1 MQTPNGKNIDNY
13 WNRYDSSK
21 EYREILFRDGYGT
34 QASEINELESITA
47 AHVRGIGDAIF
58 SDGDIIKDAQISVDA
73 SSGAVTAEA
82 GQVYL
87 AGTVYSVSASAF
99 TVPLQGTFSVGIRLK
114 ETIISE
120 AEDAG
125 LLNPA
130 VGSRGQG
137 EPGAWRR
144 RVQAVWGYD
153 RDGGIGSF
161 YPIYTI
167 DDGVVRAKETPPDLD
182 SVTQGIARY
191 DRDSTGGGTYVCSG
205 MTVRAADDVGGA
217 QIYTVAEGRCR
228 VCGYGVELL
237 TSRRLTYAAE
247 PALRLIDTEAIVADG
262 TATQRITVA
271 HPPIRSITALR
282 VTLEKTETVVHG
294 SYTGCADAL
303 AETSVRSIVSVV
315 QGSTT
320 YTEGTEFKRTGDTVD
335 WSPSGAEQATGSTYT
350 VIYTYIAKDVVPSD
364 QDFDGFSVSGAVQ
377 GSDILVS
384 YQQALPRI
392 DRLCI
397 TSDGAFS
404 WIQGVASETRA
415 KAPAVPSTMLAIA
428 SVTQT
433 WRTKDERVVTNDGVR
448 VIAFSD
454 LEALTSRVDYAL
466 QEIARQRLESDVA
479 TREAGARVGIF
490 VDPLLDDSM
499 RDQGLEQTAAV
510 VNGFLTL
517 PIRASVSG
525 VSSDVKLPAAR
536 SSSSSVVLE
545 QPLMTGEMKINPYL
559 AFAVM
564 PGKATLTPAVDR
576 WTVTNTTWTS
586 PVTKEFYRTIYA
598 PTHPQHGSTV
608 TSSSSST
615 ETAGVSS
622 SAIEYL
628 RQISIAFTCEGF
640 GSGEKLSRVT
650 FDGIAVTPAESGI
663 TADVSGKLSGHFT
676 IPANVPAGVKAV
688 VFTGAGGSTAQ
699 TTFVGQGT
707 LETTTLRTVQSV
719 VNTYIDPLA
728 QTFVLEEARQLS
740 GVDLF
745 FTAKG
750 QSGVRI
756 QIRETSGGYPT
767 RSVLAEAIVPASSI
781 TAEAAVATRILF
793 DAPVPLSAS
802 TEYALVILCDD
813 ADTAVA
819 IAEMGK
825 FDSAHQQ
832 WVSAQPYTVGVL
844 LSSSNAST
852 WTAHQT
858 KDIAFRLLAADFVE
872 GTNTVPLGSAEVG
885 ADGVSDLML
894 LACSETPS
902 AATHVEYEL
911 GLPSGA
917 VMTVAEGQTVQ
928 LSEAVASGTLSV
940 TAKLSGDTA
949 GSPVLWPG
957 TQVLMGMVQTSGT
970 YYTRSI
976 PATGAAKAVLIYD
989 GYVPSGATVTP
1000 EIQVDSGE
1008 WMAMTSAG
1016 TTQEG
1021 NGYVEFKFTTALSGA
1036 DLVKVRLTLTGNN
1049 TSRPLVYDIRLL
1061 AVA

>member
-73 SSGAVTAEA
+73 SSGSVTAEA

-144 RVQAVWGYD
+144 RVQAVWGSD
-153 RDGGIGSF
+153 GDGGTGSF

-247 PALRLIDTEAIVADG
+247 PDLRLIDTEAIVADG
-262 TATQRITVA
+262 SATQRITVA
-271 HPPIRSITALR
+271 HPPVRSITALR

-294 SYTGCADAL
+294 SYTGCADTL
-303 AETSVRSIVSVV
+303 AETSVRSLVSVM

-320 YTEGTEFKRTGDTVD
+320 YAEGTDFKRTGDTVD
-335 WSPSGAEQATGSTYT
+335 WSPSGAEPATGSTYT
-350 VIYTYIAKDVVPSD
+350 VTYTYIAKDVVPSD
-364 QDFDGFSVSGAVQ
+364 QDYDGFSVSGAVQ

-384 YQQALPRI
+384 YQQALPRV

-415 KAPAVPSTMLAIA
+415 KAPTVPSTMLALA

-454 LEALTSRVDYAL
+454 LEALTSRVEYAL

-499 RDQGLEQTAAV
+499 RDQGLDQSAAI

-517 PIRASVSG
+517 PITAGVSG
-525 VSSDVKLPAAR
+525 VSSDVKLPVAR

-559 AFAVM
+559 SFAVM
-564 PGKATLTPAVDR
+564 PGKATLTPSVDR
-576 WTVTNTTWTS
+576 WTVAKTEWTS
-586 PVTKEFYRTIYA
+586 PVTKTFYRTIYA

-608 TSSSSST
+608 TAVGSST
-615 ETAGVSS
+615 ETAGVSA

-640 GSGEKLSRVT
+640 GAGEKLSLVT
-650 FDGIAVTPAESGI
+650 FDGIAVTPAESDI
-663 TADVSGKLSGHFT
+663 MADTSGKLSGHFT
-676 IPANVPAGVKAV
+676 IPANVPAGVKSV

-699 TTFVGQGT
+699 ATFVGQGT

-750 QSGVRI
+750 QSGVRV
-756 QIRETSGGYPT
+756 QIRETSGGYPKRT
-767 RSVLAEAIVPASSI
+767 VLTEAVVPASSI
-781 TAEAAVATRILF
+781 NAGAAVATRILF

-825 FDSAHQQ
+825 FDSSHQQ
-832 WVSAQPYTVGVL
+832 WVAAQPYTVGVL

-917 VMTVAEGQTVQ
+917 VMTVAEGQAVQ

-1000 EIQVDSGE
+1000 EIQVDSGD
-1008 WMAMTSAG
+1008 WTAMTSAG

-1021 NGYVEFKFTTALSGA
+1021 DGYMEFKFTTDLSSA
-1036 DLVKVRLTLTGNN
+1036 DLVKVRLTLTGNIKA
-1049 TSRPLVYDIRLL
+1049 RPLIYDIRLL

>member
-320 YTEGTEFKRTGDTVD
+320 YTEGTDFKRTGDTVD
-335 WSPSGAEQATGSTYT
+335 WSPSGAEPATGSTYT

-640 GSGEKLSRVT
+640 GSGGKLSRVT

-1008 WMAMTSAG
+1008 WMAMTTAG

>member
-320 YTEGTEFKRTGDTVD
+320 YTEGTDFKRTGDTVD
-335 WSPSGAEQATGSTYT
+335 WSPSGAEPATGSTYT

-989 GYVPSGATVTP
+989 GSVPSGATVTP

>member
-73 SSGAVTAEA
+73 SSGSVTAEA

-153 RDGGIGSF
+153 GDGGTGSF

-247 PALRLIDTEAIVADG
+247 PDLRLIDTEAIVADG
-262 TATQRITVA
+262 SATQRITVA
-271 HPPIRSITALR
+271 HPPVRSITALR

-294 SYTGCADAL
+294 SYTGCADTL
-303 AETSVRSIVSVV
+303 AETSVRSLVSVM

-320 YTEGTEFKRTGDTVD
+320 YAEGTDFKRTGDTVD
-335 WSPSGAEQATGSTYT
+335 WSPSGAEPATGSTYT
-350 VIYTYIAKDVVPSD
+350 VTYTYIAKDVVPSD
-364 QDFDGFSVSGAVQ
+364 QDYDGFSVSGAVQ

-384 YQQALPRI
+384 YQQALPRV

-415 KAPAVPSTMLAIA
+415 KAPTVPSTMLALA

-454 LEALTSRVDYAL
+454 LEALTSRVEYSL

-499 RDQGLEQTAAV
+499 RDQGLDQSAAI

-517 PIRASVSG
+517 PITAGVSG
-525 VSSDVKLPAAR
+525 VSSDVKLPVAR

-559 AFAVM
+559 SFAVM
-564 PGKATLTPAVDR
+564 PGKATLTPSVDR
-576 WTVTNTTWTS
+576 WTVAKTEWTS
-586 PVTKEFYRTIYA
+586 PVTKTFYRTIYA

-608 TSSSSST
+608 TAVGSST
-615 ETAGVSS
+615 ETAGVSA

-640 GSGEKLSRVT
+640 GAGEKLSLVT
-650 FDGIAVTPAESGI
+650 FDGIAVTPAESDI
-663 TADVSGKLSGHFT
+663 MADTSGKLSGHFT
-676 IPANVPAGVKAV
+676 IPANVPAGVKSV

-699 TTFVGQGT
+699 ATFVGQGT

-750 QSGVRI
+750 QSGVRV
-756 QIRETSGGYPT
+756 QIRETSGGYPKRT
-767 RSVLAEAIVPASSI
+767 VLTEAVVPASSI
-781 TAEAAVATRILF
+781 NAGAAVATRILF

-825 FDSAHQQ
+825 FDSSHQQ
-832 WVSAQPYTVGVL
+832 WVAAQPYTVGVL

-917 VMTVAEGQTVQ
+917 VMTVAEGQAVQ

-1000 EIQVDSGE
+1000 EIQVDSGD
-1008 WMAMTSAG
+1008 WTAMTSAG

-1021 NGYVEFKFTTALSGA
+1021 DGYMEFKFTTDLSSA
-1036 DLVKVRLTLTGNN
+1036 DLVKVRLTLTGNIKA
-1049 TSRPLVYDIRLL
+1049 RPLIYDIRLL

>member
-153 RDGGIGSF
+153 GDGGIGSF

-271 HPPIRSITALR
+271 HPPIRSITSLR

-303 AETSVRSIVSVV
+303 SETSVRSLVSVV

-320 YTEGTEFKRTGDTVD
+320 YTEGTDFKRTGDTID
-335 WSPSGAEQATGSTYT
+335 WSPSGAEPATGSTYT

-499 RDQGLEQTAAV
+499 RDQGLDQTAAV

-536 SSSSSVVLE
+536 SSSSFVVLE

-615 ETAGVSS
+615 ETAGVSA

-699 TTFVGQGT
+699 ATFVGQGT

-750 QSGVRI
+750 QSGVRV

-767 RSVLAEAIVPASSI
+767 RTVLTEAVVPASSI
-781 TAEAAVATRILF
+781 NAGAAVATRILF

-825 FDSAHQQ
+825 FDSSHQQ

-917 VMTVAEGQTVQ
+917 VMTVAEGQAVQ
-928 LSEAVASGTLSV
+928 LSDPVASGTLSV

-957 TQVLMGMVQTSGT
+957 TQVLMGMVQTAGT

-976 PATGAAKAVLIYD
+976 PASGAARAVLIYA
-989 GYVPSGATVTP
+989 GYIPSGAAVTP
-1000 EIQVDSGE
+1000 EIQVDSGD
-1008 WMAMTSAG
+1008 WMSMTSAG

-1021 NGYVEFKFTTALSGA
+1021 NGYVEFKFTTALNGA
-1036 DLVKVRLTLTGNN
+1036 DLVKVRLTLTG
-1049 TSRPLVYDIRLL
+1049 SIKARPLIYDIRLL

>member
-73 SSGAVTAEA
+73 SSGSVTAEA

-153 RDGGIGSF
+153 GDGSTGSF

-247 PALRLIDTEAIVADG
+247 PDLRLIDTEAIVADG
-262 TATQRITVA
+262 SATQRITVA

-294 SYTGCADAL
+294 SYTGCADTL
-303 AETSVRSIVSVV
+303 AETSVRSLVSVM

-320 YTEGTEFKRTGDTVD
+320 YAEGTDFKRTGDTVD
-335 WSPSGAEQATGSTYT
+335 WSPSGAEPATGSTYT
-350 VIYTYIAKDVVPSD
+350 VTYTYIAKDVVPSD
-364 QDFDGFSVSGAVQ
+364 QDYDGFSVSGAVQ

-384 YQQALPRI
+384 YQQALPRV

-415 KAPAVPSTMLAIA
+415 KAPTVPSTMLALA

-433 WRTKDERVVTNDGVR
+433 WRTKDERIVTNDGVR

-454 LEALTSRVDYAL
+454 LEALTSRVEYAL

-499 RDQGLEQTAAV
+499 RDQGLDQSAAI

-517 PIRASVSG
+517 PITAGVSG
-525 VSSDVKLPAAR
+525 VSSDVKLPVAR

-559 AFAVM
+559 SFAVM
-564 PGKATLTPAVDR
+564 PGKATLTPSVDR
-576 WTVTNTTWTS
+576 WTVAKTEWTS
-586 PVTKEFYRTIYA
+586 PVTKTFYRTIYA

-608 TSSSSST
+608 TAVGSST
-615 ETAGVSS
+615 ETAGVSA

-640 GSGEKLSRVT
+640 GAGEKLSLVT
-650 FDGIAVTPAESGI
+650 FDSIAVTPAESDI
-663 TADVSGKLSGHFT
+663 MADTSGKLSGHFT
-676 IPANVPAGVKAV
+676 IPANIPAGVKSV

-699 TTFVGQGT
+699 ATFVGQGT

-750 QSGVRI
+750 QSGVRV

-767 RSVLAEAIVPASSI
+767 RTVLTEAVVPASSI
-781 TAEAAVATRILF
+781 NAGAAVATRILF

-825 FDSAHQQ
+825 FDSSHQQ

-917 VMTVAEGQTVQ
+917 VMTVAEGQAVQ
-928 LSEAVASGTLSV
+928 LSEAVASGTFSV

-1000 EIQVDSGE
+1000 EIQVDSGD
-1008 WMAMTSAG
+1008 WTAMTSAG

-1021 NGYVEFKFTTALSGA
+1021 DGYMEFKFTTDLSSA
-1036 DLVKVRLTLTGNN
+1036 DLVKVRLTLTGNIKA
-1049 TSRPLVYDIRLL
+1049 RPLIYDIRLL

>member
-320 YTEGTEFKRTGDTVD
+320 YTEGTDFKRTGDTVD
-335 WSPSGAEQATGSTYT
+335 WSPSGAEPATGSTYT

-608 TSSSSST
+608 T
-615 ETAGVSS
+615 S

>member
-73 SSGAVTAEA
+73 SSGSVTAEA

-153 RDGGIGSF
+153 GDGSTGSF

-217 QIYTVAEGRCR
+217 QIYTVAESRCR

-247 PALRLIDTEAIVADG
+247 PDLRLIDTEAIVADG
-262 TATQRITVA
+262 SATQRITVA

-294 SYTGCADAL
+294 SYTGCADTL
-303 AETSVRSIVSVV
+303 AETSVRSLVSVM

-320 YTEGTEFKRTGDTVD
+320 YAEGTDFKRTGDTVD
-335 WSPSGAEQATGSTYT
+335 WSPSGAEPATGSTYT
-350 VIYTYIAKDVVPSD
+350 VTYTYIAKDVVPSD
-364 QDFDGFSVSGAVQ
+364 QDYDGFSVSGAVQ

-384 YQQALPRI
+384 YQQALPRV

-415 KAPAVPSTMLAIA
+415 KAPTVPSTMLALA

-433 WRTKDERVVTNDGVR
+433 WRTKDERIVTNDGVR

-454 LEALTSRVDYAL
+454 LEALTSRVEYAL

-499 RDQGLEQTAAV
+499 RDQGLDQSAAI

-517 PIRASVSG
+517 PITAGVSG
-525 VSSDVKLPAAR
+525 VSSDVKLPVAR

-559 AFAVM
+559 SFAVM
-564 PGKATLTPAVDR
+564 PGKATLTPSVDR
-576 WTVTNTTWTS
+576 WTVAKTEWTS
-586 PVTKEFYRTIYA
+586 PVTKTFYRTIYA

-608 TSSSSST
+608 TAVGSST
-615 ETAGVSS
+615 ETAGVSA

-640 GSGEKLSRVT
+640 GAGEKLSLVT
-650 FDGIAVTPAESGI
+650 FDSIAVTPAESDI
-663 TADVSGKLSGHFT
+663 MADTSGKLSGHFT
-676 IPANVPAGVKAV
+676 IPANIPAGVKSV

-699 TTFVGQGT
+699 ATFVGQGT

-750 QSGVRI
+750 QSGVRV

-767 RSVLAEAIVPASSI
+767 RTVLTEAVVPASSI
-781 TAEAAVATRILF
+781 NAGAAVATRILF

-825 FDSAHQQ
+825 FDSSHQQ

-917 VMTVAEGQTVQ
+917 VMTVAEGQAVQ
-928 LSEAVASGTLSV
+928 LSDPVASGTLSV

-957 TQVLMGMVQTSGT
+957 TQVLMGMVQTAGT

-976 PATGAAKAVLIYD
+976 PASGAARAVLIYA
-989 GYVPSGATVTP
+989 GYIPSGAAVTP
-1000 EIQVDSGE
+1000 EIQVDSGD
-1008 WMAMTSAG
+1008 WMSMTSAG

-1021 NGYVEFKFTTALSGA
+1021 NGYVEFKFTTALNGA
-1036 DLVKVRLTLTGNN
+1036 DLVKVRLTLTG
-1049 TSRPLVYDIRLL
+1049 SIKARPLIYDIRLL

>member
-320 YTEGTEFKRTGDTVD
+320 YTEGTDFKRTGDTVD
-335 WSPSGAEQATGSTYT
+335 WSPSGAEPATGSTYT

-448 VIAFSD
+448 VIASSD

>member
-1 MQTPNGKNIDNY
+1 
-13 WNRYDSSK
+13 
-21 EYREILFRDGYGT
+21 
-34 QASEINELESITA
+34 
-47 AHVRGIGDAIF
+47 
-58 SDGDIIKDAQISVDA
+58 
-73 SSGAVTAEA
+73 
-82 GQVYL
+82 
-87 AGTVYSVSASAF
+87 
-99 TVPLQGTFSVGIRLK
+99 
-114 ETIISE
+114 
-120 AEDAG
+120 
-125 LLNPA
+125 
-130 VGSRGQG
+130 
-137 EPGAWRR
+137 
-144 RVQAVWGYD
+144 
-153 RDGGIGSF
+153 
-161 YPIYTI
+161 
-167 DDGVVRAKETPPDLD
+167 
-182 SVTQGIARY
+182 
-191 DRDSTGGGTYVCSG
+191 
-205 MTVRAADDVGGA
+205 
-217 QIYTVAEGRCR
+217 
-228 VCGYGVELL
+228 
-237 TSRRLTYAAE
+237 
-247 PALRLIDTEAIVADG
+247 
-262 TATQRITVA
+262 
-271 HPPIRSITALR
+271 
-282 VTLEKTETVVHG
+282 
-294 SYTGCADAL
+294 
-303 AETSVRSIVSVV
+303 
-315 QGSTT
+315 
-320 YTEGTEFKRTGDTVD
+320 
-335 WSPSGAEQATGSTYT
+335 
-350 VIYTYIAKDVVPSD
+350 
-364 QDFDGFSVSGAVQ
+364 
-377 GSDILVS
+377 
-384 YQQALPRI
+384 
-392 DRLCI
+392 
-397 TSDGAFS
+397 
-404 WIQGVASETRA
+404 
-415 KAPAVPSTMLAIA
+415 
-428 SVTQT
+428 
-433 WRTKDERVVTNDGVR
+433 
-448 VIAFSD
+448 
-454 LEALTSRVDYAL
+454 
-466 QEIARQRLESDVA
+466 
-479 TREAGARVGIF
+479 
-490 VDPLLDDSM
+490 M

-586 PVTKEFYRTIYA
+586 PVTKEFYRTIYS

-622 SAIEYL
+622 SAIDYL

-650 FDGIAVTPAESGI
+650 FDGIAITPAESDI
-663 TADVSGKLSGHFT
+663 TADASGKLSGHFT
-676 IPANVPAGVKAV
+676 VPANVPAGVKAV

-699 TTFVGQGT
+699 ATFVGQGT

-728 QTFVLEEARQLS
+728 QTFVLEKARQIS

-750 QSGVRI
+750 ASGVRV

-767 RSVLAEAIVPASSI
+767 RSVLTEAIVPASSI
-781 TAEAAVATRILF
+781 TAGASVATRILF

-819 IAEMGK
+819 IAEMGA

-872 GTNTVPLGSAEVG
+872 GINSVALGSATIG
-885 ADGVSDLML
+885 SGGVSDLML

-917 VMTVAEGQTVQ
+917 VMTVAEGQAVQ
-928 LSEAVASGTLSV
+928 LSDPVASGTLSV

-957 TQVLMGMVQTSGT
+957 TQVLMGMVQTAGT

-976 PATGAAKAVLIYD
+976 PASGAARAVLIYA
-989 GYVPSGATVTP
+989 GYIPSGSAVTP
-1000 EIQVDSGE
+1000 EIQVDSGD
-1008 WMAMTSAG
+1008 WMSMTSAG

-1021 NGYVEFKFTTALSGA
+1021 NGYVEFKFTTALNGA
-1036 DLVKVRLTLTGNN
+1036 DLVKVRLTLTG
-1049 TSRPLVYDIRLL
+1049 SIKARPLIYDIRLL

>member
-73 SSGAVTAEA
+73 SSGSVTAEA

-153 RDGGIGSF
+153 GDGGTGSF

-247 PALRLIDTEAIVADG
+247 PDLRLIDTEAIVADG
-262 TATQRITVA
+262 SATQRITVA
-271 HPPIRSITALR
+271 HPPVRSITALR

-294 SYTGCADAL
+294 SYTGCADTL
-303 AETSVRSIVSVV
+303 AETSVRSLVSVM

-320 YTEGTEFKRTGDTVD
+320 YAEGTDFKRTGDTVD
-335 WSPSGAEQATGSTYT
+335 WSPSGAEPATGSTYT
-350 VIYTYIAKDVVPSD
+350 VTYTYIAKDVVPSD
-364 QDFDGFSVSGAVQ
+364 QDYDGFSVSGAVQ

-384 YQQALPRI
+384 YQQALPRV

-415 KAPAVPSTMLAIA
+415 KAPTVPSTMLALA

-454 LEALTSRVDYAL
+454 LEALTSRVEYAL

-499 RDQGLEQTAAV
+499 RDQGLDQSAAI

-517 PIRASVSG
+517 PITAGVSG
-525 VSSDVKLPAAR
+525 VSSDVKLPVAR

-559 AFAVM
+559 SFAVM
-564 PGKATLTPAVDR
+564 PGKATLTPSVDR
-576 WTVTNTTWTS
+576 WTVAKTEWTS
-586 PVTKEFYRTIYA
+586 PVTKTFYRTIYA

-608 TSSSSST
+608 TAVGSST
-615 ETAGVSS
+615 ETAGVSA

-640 GSGEKLSRVT
+640 GAGEKLSLVT
-650 FDGIAVTPAESGI
+650 FDGIAVTPAESDI
-663 TADVSGKLSGHFT
+663 MADTSGKLSGHFT
-676 IPANVPAGVKAV
+676 IPANVPAGVKSV

-699 TTFVGQGT
+699 ATFVGQGT

-750 QSGVRI
+750 QSGVRV
-756 QIRETSGGYPT
+756 QIRETSGGYPKRT
-767 RSVLAEAIVPASSI
+767 VLTEAVVPASSI
-781 TAEAAVATRILF
+781 NAGAAVATRILF

-825 FDSAHQQ
+825 FDSSHQQ
-832 WVSAQPYTVGVL
+832 WVAAQPYTVGVL

-917 VMTVAEGQTVQ
+917 VMTVAEGQAVQ

-1000 EIQVDSGE
+1000 EIQVDSGD
-1008 WMAMTSAG
+1008 WTAMTSAG

-1021 NGYVEFKFTTALSGA
+1021 DGYMEFKFTTDLSSA
-1036 DLVKVRLTLTGNN
+1036 DLVKVRLTLTGNIKA
-1049 TSRPLVYDIRLL
+1049 RPLIYDIRLL

>member
-73 SSGAVTAEA
+73 SSGSVTAEA

-87 AGTVYSVSASAF
+87 AGTIYSVSASAF

-153 RDGGIGSF
+153 GDGGTGSF

-247 PALRLIDTEAIVADG
+247 PDLRLIDTEAIVADG
-262 TATQRITVA
+262 SATQRITVA
-271 HPPIRSITALR
+271 HPPVRSITALR

-294 SYTGCADAL
+294 SYTGCADTL
-303 AETSVRSIVSVV
+303 AETSVRSLVSVM

-320 YTEGTEFKRTGDTVD
+320 YAEGTDFKRTGDTVD
-335 WSPSGAEQATGSTYT
+335 WSPSGAEPATGSTYT
-350 VIYTYIAKDVVPSD
+350 VTYTYIAKDVVPSD
-364 QDFDGFSVSGAVQ
+364 QDYDGFSVSGAVQ

-384 YQQALPRI
+384 YQQALPRV

-415 KAPAVPSTMLAIA
+415 KAPTVPSTMLALA

-454 LEALTSRVDYAL
+454 LEALTSRVEYAL

-499 RDQGLEQTAAV
+499 RDQGLDQSAAI

-517 PIRASVSG
+517 PITAGVSG
-525 VSSDVKLPAAR
+525 VSSDVKLPVAR

-559 AFAVM
+559 SFAVM
-564 PGKATLTPAVDR
+564 PGKATLTPSVDR
-576 WTVTNTTWTS
+576 WTVAKTEWTS
-586 PVTKEFYRTIYA
+586 PVTKTFYRTIYA

-608 TSSSSST
+608 TAVGSST
-615 ETAGVSS
+615 ETAGVSA

-640 GSGEKLSRVT
+640 GAGEKLSLVT
-650 FDGIAVTPAESGI
+650 FDGIAVTPAESDI
-663 TADVSGKLSGHFT
+663 MADTSGKLSGHFT
-676 IPANVPAGVKAV
+676 IPANVPAGVKSV

-699 TTFVGQGT
+699 ATFVGQGT

-750 QSGVRI
+750 QSGVRV
-756 QIRETSGGYPT
+756 QIRETSGGYPKRT
-767 RSVLAEAIVPASSI
+767 VLTEAVVPASSI
-781 TAEAAVATRILF
+781 NAGAAVATRILF

-825 FDSAHQQ
+825 FDSSHQQ
-832 WVSAQPYTVGVL
+832 WVAAQPYTVGVL

-917 VMTVAEGQTVQ
+917 VMTVAEGQAVQ

-1000 EIQVDSGE
+1000 EIQVDSGD
-1008 WMAMTSAG
+1008 WTAMTSAG

-1021 NGYVEFKFTTALSGA
+1021 DGYMEFKFTTDLSSA
-1036 DLVKVRLTLTGNN
+1036 DLVKVRLTLTGNIKA
-1049 TSRPLVYDIRLL
+1049 RPLIYDIRLL

>member
-262 TATQRITVA
+262 TATQRIPVA

-320 YTEGTEFKRTGDTVD
+320 YTEGTDFKRTGDTVD
-335 WSPSGAEQATGSTYT
+335 WSPSGAEPATGSTYT

-957 TQVLMGMVQTSGT
+957 TQVRMGMVQTSGT

>member
-320 YTEGTEFKRTGDTVD
+320 YTEGTDFKRTGDTVD
-335 WSPSGAEQATGSTYT
+335 WSPSGAEPATGSTYT

-536 SSSSSVVLE
+536 NSSSSVVLE

>member
-320 YTEGTEFKRTGDTVD
+320 YTEGTDFKRTGDTVD
-335 WSPSGAEQATGSTYT
+335 WSPSGAEPATGSTYT

-640 GSGEKLSRVT
+640 GSGGKLSRVT

>member
-73 SSGAVTAEA
+73 SSGSVTAEA

-153 RDGGIGSF
+153 GDGGTGSF

-228 VCGYGVELL
+228 VCGYDVELL

-247 PALRLIDTEAIVADG
+247 PDLRLIDTEAIVADG
-262 TATQRITVA
+262 SATQRITVA
-271 HPPIRSITALR
+271 HPPVRSITALR

-294 SYTGCADAL
+294 SYTGCADTL
-303 AETSVRSIVSVV
+303 AETSVRSLVSVM

-320 YTEGTEFKRTGDTVD
+320 YAEGTDFKRTGDTVD
-335 WSPSGAEQATGSTYT
+335 WSPSGAEPATGSTYT
-350 VIYTYIAKDVVPSD
+350 VTYTYIAKDVVPSD
-364 QDFDGFSVSGAVQ
+364 QDYDGFSVSGAVQ

-384 YQQALPRI
+384 YQQALPRV

-415 KAPAVPSTMLAIA
+415 KAPTVPSTMLALA

-454 LEALTSRVDYAL
+454 LEALTSRVEYAL

-499 RDQGLEQTAAV
+499 RDQGLDQSAAI

-517 PIRASVSG
+517 PITAGVSG
-525 VSSDVKLPAAR
+525 VSSDVKLPVAR

-559 AFAVM
+559 SFAVM
-564 PGKATLTPAVDR
+564 PGKATLTPSVDR
-576 WTVTNTTWTS
+576 WTVAKTEWTS
-586 PVTKEFYRTIYA
+586 PVTKTFYRTIYA

-608 TSSSSST
+608 TAVGSST
-615 ETAGVSS
+615 ETAGVSAS
-622 SAIEYL
+622 DIEYL
-628 RQISIAFTCEGF
+628 REIGIAFTCEGV
-640 GSGEKLSRVT
+640 GAGEKLSLVT
-650 FDGIAVTPAESGI
+650 FDGIAVTPAESDI
-663 TADVSGKLSGHFT
+663 MADTSGKLSGHFT
-676 IPANVPAGVKAV
+676 IPANVPAGVKSV

-699 TTFVGQGT
+699 ATFVGQGT

-750 QSGVRI
+750 QSGVRV
-756 QIRETSGGYPT
+756 QIRETSGGYPKRT
-767 RSVLAEAIVPASSI
+767 VLTEAVVPASSI
-781 TAEAAVATRILF
+781 NAGAAVATRILF

-825 FDSAHQQ
+825 FDSSHQQ
-832 WVSAQPYTVGVL
+832 WVAAQPYTVGVL

-917 VMTVAEGQTVQ
+917 VMTVAEGQAVQ

-1000 EIQVDSGE
+1000 EIQVDSGD
-1008 WMAMTSAG
+1008 WTAMTSAG

-1021 NGYVEFKFTTALSGA
+1021 DGYMEFKFTTDLSSA
-1036 DLVKVRLTLTGNN
+1036 DLVKVRLTLTGNIKA
-1049 TSRPLVYDIRLL
+1049 RPLIYDIRLL

>member
-320 YTEGTEFKRTGDTVD
+320 YTEGTDFKRTGDTVD
-335 WSPSGAEQATGSTYT
+335 WSPSGAEPATGSTYT

-781 TAEAAVATRILF
+781 TAEAAVATRVLF

>member
-13 WNRYDSSK
+13 WNRYDTSK

-73 SSGAVTAEA
+73 SSGSVTAEA
-82 GQVYL
+82 GQVYI
-87 AGTVYSVSASAF
+87 AGTVYSVPASAF
-99 TVPLQGTFSVGIRLK
+99 TIPTQGTFSIGIRLR
-114 ETIISE
+114 ETIVSE

-144 RVQAVWGYD
+144 KVQAVWSYD
-153 RDGGIGSF
+153 GDGGTGSF

-247 PALRLIDTEAIVADG
+247 PDLRLIDTEAIVADG
-262 TATQRITVA
+262 SATQRITVA

-303 AETSVRSIVSVV
+303 SETSVRSIVSVV

-320 YTEGTEFKRTGDTVD
+320 YAEGTDFKRTGDTVD
-335 WSPSGAEQATGSTYT
+335 WSPSGAEPATGSTYT
-350 VIYTYIAKDVVPSD
+350 VSYTYIAKNVIPSG

-384 YQQALPRI
+384 YQQALPRV

-415 KAPAVPSTMLAIA
+415 KAPAVPSTMLALA

-448 VIAFSD
+448 VIPFSD
-454 LEALTSRVDYAL
+454 LEALTSRVEYAL

-608 TSSSSST
+608 TSSRSST
-615 ETAGVSS
+615 ETAGVSY

-650 FDGIAVTPAESGI
+650 FDGIAITPAESDI
-663 TADVSGKLSGHFT
+663 AADASGKLFGHFT
-676 IPANVPAGVKAV
+676 VPANVPAGVKAV

-699 TTFVGQGT
+699 ATFVGQGT

-728 QTFVLEEARQLS
+728 QTFVLEKARQIS

-750 QSGVRI
+750 ASGVRV

-767 RSVLAEAIVPASSI
+767 RSVLTEAIVPASSI
-781 TAEAAVATRILF
+781 TAGASVATRILF

-819 IAEMGK
+819 IAEMGA

-872 GTNTVPLGSAEVG
+872 GTNTVPLGSATISS
-885 ADGVSDLML
+885 DGVSDLML

-917 VMTVAEGQTVQ
+917 VMTVAEGQAVQ
-928 LSEAVASGTLSV
+928 LSDFVASGTLSV

-976 PATGAAKAVLIYD
+976 PATGAARAVLIYD

-1008 WMAMTSAG
+1008 WTAMTSAG

-1021 NGYVEFKFTTALSGA
+1021 DGYVEFKFTTTLSGA
-1036 DLVKVRLTLTGNN
+1036 DLVKVRLTLTGSN

>member
-13 WNRYDSSK
+13 WNRYDTSK

-73 SSGAVTAEA
+73 SSGSVTAEA
-82 GQVYL
+82 GQVYI
-87 AGTVYSVSASAF
+87 AGTVYSVPASAF
-99 TVPLQGTFSVGIRLK
+99 TIPLQGTFSVGIRLK

-153 RDGGIGSF
+153 GDGGIGSF

-303 AETSVRSIVSVV
+303 SETSVRSLVSVV

-320 YTEGTEFKRTGDTVD
+320 YTEGTDFKRTGDTID
-335 WSPSGAEQATGSTYT
+335 WSPSGAEPATGSTYT

-517 PIRASVSG
+517 PIKASVSG

-536 SSSSSVVLE
+536 SSSSFVVLE

-615 ETAGVSS
+615 ETAGVSA

-650 FDGIAVTPAESGI
+650 FDGIAITPAESDI
-663 TADVSGKLSGHFT
+663 TADASGKLSGHFT
-676 IPANVPAGVKAV
+676 IPANVPAGVKSV

-781 TAEAAVATRILF
+781 TAGAAVATRILF

-957 TQVLMGMVQTSGT
+957 TQVLMGMVQTSGS

-989 GYVPSGATVTP
+989 GYVPSGASVTP

-1021 NGYVEFKFTTALSGA
+1021 DGYVEFKFTTALSGA
-1036 DLVKVRLTLTGNN
+1036 DLVKVRLTLTGSN

>member
-1 MQTPNGKNIDNY
+1 MP
-13 WNRYDSSK
+13 
-21 EYREILFRDGYGT
+21 
-34 QASEINELESITA
+34 
-47 AHVRGIGDAIF
+47 
-58 SDGDIIKDAQISVDA
+58 
-73 SSGAVTAEA
+73 
-82 GQVYL
+82 
-87 AGTVYSVSASAF
+87 SA
-99 TVPLQGTFSVGIRLK
+99 
-114 ETIISE
+114 
-120 AEDAG
+120 
-125 LLNPA
+125 
-130 VGSRGQG
+130 
-137 EPGAWRR
+137 
-144 RVQAVWGYD
+144 
-153 RDGGIGSF
+153 
-161 YPIYTI
+161 
-167 DDGVVRAKETPPDLD
+167 
-182 SVTQGIARY
+182 
-191 DRDSTGGGTYVCSG
+191 
-205 MTVRAADDVGGA
+205 
-217 QIYTVAEGRCR
+217 
-228 VCGYGVELL
+228 
-237 TSRRLTYAAE
+237 
-247 PALRLIDTEAIVADG
+247 
-262 TATQRITVA
+262 
-271 HPPIRSITALR
+271 
-282 VTLEKTETVVHG
+282 
-294 SYTGCADAL
+294 
-303 AETSVRSIVSVV
+303 
-315 QGSTT
+315 
-320 YTEGTEFKRTGDTVD
+320 
-335 WSPSGAEQATGSTYT
+335 
-350 VIYTYIAKDVVPSD
+350 
-364 QDFDGFSVSGAVQ
+364 
-377 GSDILVS
+377 
-384 YQQALPRI
+384 
-392 DRLCI
+392 
-397 TSDGAFS
+397 
-404 WIQGVASETRA
+404 
-415 KAPAVPSTMLAIA
+415 MLALA

-448 VIAFSD
+448 VIPFSD
-454 LEALTSRVDYAL
+454 LEALTSRVEYAL

-608 TSSSSST
+608 TSSRSST
-615 ETAGVSS
+615 ETAGVSY

-650 FDGIAVTPAESGI
+650 FDGIAISPAESDI
-663 TADVSGKLSGHFT
+663 TADASGKLSGHFT
-676 IPANVPAGVKAV
+676 VPANVPAGVKAV

-699 TTFVGQGT
+699 ATFVGQGT

-728 QTFVLEEARQLS
+728 QTFVLEKARQIS

-750 QSGVRI
+750 SSGVRV

-767 RSVLAEAIVPASSI
+767 RSVLTEAIVPASSI
-781 TAEAAVATRILF
+781 TAGASVATRILF

-819 IAEMGK
+819 IAEMGA

-872 GTNTVPLGSAEVG
+872 GINSVALGSATIG
-885 ADGVSDLML
+885 SGGVSDLML

-917 VMTVAEGQTVQ
+917 VMTVAEGQAVQ
-928 LSEAVASGTLSV
+928 LSDPVASGTLSV

-957 TQVLMGMVQTSGT
+957 TQVLMGMVQTAGT

-976 PATGAAKAVLIYD
+976 PASGAARAVLIYA
-989 GYVPSGATVTP
+989 GYIPSGAAVTP
-1000 EIQVDSGE
+1000 EIQVDSGD
-1008 WMAMTSAG
+1008 WMSMTSAG

-1021 NGYVEFKFTTALSGA
+1021 NGYVEFKFTTALNGA
-1036 DLVKVRLTLTGNN
+1036 DLVKVRLTLTG
-1049 TSRPLVYDIRLL
+1049 SIKARPLIYDIRLL

>member
-320 YTEGTEFKRTGDTVD
+320 YTEGTDFKRTGDTVD
-335 WSPSGAEQATGSTYT
+335 WSPSGAEPATGSTYT

-404 WIQGVASETRA
+404 WIQGVASEIRA

>member
-153 RDGGIGSF
+153 GDGGIGSF

-271 HPPIRSITALR
+271 HPPIRSITSLR

-303 AETSVRSIVSVV
+303 SETSVRSLVSVV

-320 YTEGTEFKRTGDTVD
+320 YTEGTDFKRTGDTID
-335 WSPSGAEQATGSTYT
+335 WSPSGAEPATGSTYT

-499 RDQGLEQTAAV
+499 RDQGLDQTAAV
-510 VNGFLTL
+510 VNGFLT
-517 PIRASVSG
+517 
-525 VSSDVKLPAAR
+525 
-536 SSSSSVVLE
+536 
-545 QPLMTGEMKINPYL
+545 
-559 AFAVM
+559 
-564 PGKATLTPAVDR
+564 
-576 WTVTNTTWTS
+576 
-586 PVTKEFYRTIYA
+586 
-598 PTHPQHGSTV
+598 
-608 TSSSSST
+608 
-615 ETAGVSS
+615 
-622 SAIEYL
+622 
-628 RQISIAFTCEGF
+628 
-640 GSGEKLSRVT
+640 
-650 FDGIAVTPAESGI
+650 
-663 TADVSGKLSGHFT
+663 
-676 IPANVPAGVKAV
+676 
-688 VFTGAGGSTAQ
+688 
-699 TTFVGQGT
+699 
-707 LETTTLRTVQSV
+707 
-719 VNTYIDPLA
+719 
-728 QTFVLEEARQLS
+728 
-740 GVDLF
+740 
-745 FTAKG
+745 
-750 QSGVRI
+750 
-756 QIRETSGGYPT
+756 
-767 RSVLAEAIVPASSI
+767 
-781 TAEAAVATRILF
+781 
-793 DAPVPLSAS
+793 
-802 TEYALVILCDD
+802 
-813 ADTAVA
+813 
-819 IAEMGK
+819 
-825 FDSAHQQ
+825 
-832 WVSAQPYTVGVL
+832 
-844 LSSSNAST
+844 
-852 WTAHQT
+852 
-858 KDIAFRLLAADFVE
+858 
-872 GTNTVPLGSAEVG
+872 
-885 ADGVSDLML
+885 
-894 LACSETPS
+894 
-902 AATHVEYEL
+902 
-911 GLPSGA
+911 
-917 VMTVAEGQTVQ
+917 
-928 LSEAVASGTLSV
+928 
-940 TAKLSGDTA
+940 
-949 GSPVLWPG
+949 
-957 TQVLMGMVQTSGT
+957 
-970 YYTRSI
+970 
-976 PATGAAKAVLIYD
+976 
-989 GYVPSGATVTP
+989 
-1000 EIQVDSGE
+1000 
-1008 WMAMTSAG
+1008 
-1016 TTQEG
+1016 
-1021 NGYVEFKFTTALSGA
+1021 
-1036 DLVKVRLTLTGNN
+1036 
-1049 TSRPLVYDIRLL
+1049 
-1061 AVA
+1061 

>member
-73 SSGAVTAEA
+73 SSGSVTAEA

-153 RDGGIGSF
+153 GDGGTGSF

-247 PALRLIDTEAIVADG
+247 PDLRLIDTEAIVADG
-262 TATQRITVA
+262 SATQRITVA

-294 SYTGCADAL
+294 SYTGCADTL
-303 AETSVRSIVSVV
+303 AETSVRSLVSVM

-320 YTEGTEFKRTGDTVD
+320 YAEGTDFKRTGDTVD
-335 WSPSGAEQATGSTYT
+335 WSPSGAEPATGSTYT
-350 VIYTYIAKDVVPSD
+350 VTYTYIAKDVVPSD
-364 QDFDGFSVSGAVQ
+364 QDYDGFSVSGAVQ

-384 YQQALPRI
+384 YQQALPRV

-415 KAPAVPSTMLAIA
+415 KAPTVPSTMLALA

-433 WRTKDERVVTNDGVR
+433 WRTKDERIVTNDGVR

-454 LEALTSRVDYAL
+454 LEALTSRVEYAL

-499 RDQGLEQTAAV
+499 RDQGLDQSAAI

-517 PIRASVSG
+517 PITAGVSG
-525 VSSDVKLPAAR
+525 VSSDVKLPVAR

-559 AFAVM
+559 SFAVM
-564 PGKATLTPAVDR
+564 PGKATLTPSVDR
-576 WTVTNTTWTS
+576 WTVAKTEWTS
-586 PVTKEFYRTIYA
+586 PVTKTFYRTIYA

-608 TSSSSST
+608 TAVGSST
-615 ETAGVSS
+615 ETAGVSA

-640 GSGEKLSRVT
+640 GAGEKLSLVT
-650 FDGIAVTPAESGI
+650 FDGIAVTPAESDI
-663 TADVSGKLSGHFT
+663 MADTSGKLSGHFT
-676 IPANVPAGVKAV
+676 IPANIPAGVKSV

-699 TTFVGQGT
+699 ATFVGQGT

-750 QSGVRI
+750 QSGVRV

-767 RSVLAEAIVPASSI
+767 RTVLTEAVVPASSI
-781 TAEAAVATRILF
+781 NAGAAVATRILF

-825 FDSAHQQ
+825 FDSSHQQ

-917 VMTVAEGQTVQ
+917 VMTVAEGQAVQ
-928 LSEAVASGTLSV
+928 LSEAVASGTFSV

-1000 EIQVDSGE
+1000 EIQVDSGD
-1008 WMAMTSAG
+1008 WTAMTSAG

-1021 NGYVEFKFTTALSGA
+1021 DGYMEFKFTTDLSSA
-1036 DLVKVRLTLTGNN
+1036 DLVKVRLTLTGNIKA
-1049 TSRPLVYDIRLL
+1049 RPLIYDIRLL

>member
-1 MQTPNGKNIDNY
+1 
-13 WNRYDSSK
+13 
-21 EYREILFRDGYGT
+21 
-34 QASEINELESITA
+34 
-47 AHVRGIGDAIF
+47 
-58 SDGDIIKDAQISVDA
+58 
-73 SSGAVTAEA
+73 
-82 GQVYL
+82 
-87 AGTVYSVSASAF
+87 
-99 TVPLQGTFSVGIRLK
+99 
-114 ETIISE
+114 
-120 AEDAG
+120 
-125 LLNPA
+125 
-130 VGSRGQG
+130 
-137 EPGAWRR
+137 
-144 RVQAVWGYD
+144 
-153 RDGGIGSF
+153 
-161 YPIYTI
+161 
-167 DDGVVRAKETPPDLD
+167 
-182 SVTQGIARY
+182 
-191 DRDSTGGGTYVCSG
+191 

-320 YTEGTEFKRTGDTVD
+320 YTEGTDFKRTGDTVD
-335 WSPSGAEQATGSTYT
+335 WSPSGAEPATGSTYT

-872 GTNTVPLGSAEVG
+872 GTNTVPPGSAEVG

>member
-320 YTEGTEFKRTGDTVD
+320 YTEGTDFKRTGDTVD
-335 WSPSGAEQATGSTYT
+335 WSPSGAEPATGSTYT

-536 SSSSSVVLE
+536 SSSFSVVLE